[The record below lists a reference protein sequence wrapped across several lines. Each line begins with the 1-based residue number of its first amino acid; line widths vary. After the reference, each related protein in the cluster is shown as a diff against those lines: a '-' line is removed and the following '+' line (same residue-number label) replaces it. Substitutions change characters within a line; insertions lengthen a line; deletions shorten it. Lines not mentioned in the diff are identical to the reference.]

1 MPNPL
6 LAAENRILPALVTPL
21 LPDGRLD
28 ERSAERLVD
37 HLYQKGVG
45 GLYVTGSTGE
55 GIYLENGIRKR
66 IVEIAIAGSKGRG
79 GHGFRAHPGPGHQRA
94 FKAHPG
100 FRGHV
105 KFFGPRRHFHKHVAP
120 PVVLFAPAPIYV
132 APPAYYWYWCQN
144 PAGYYPYVP
153 QCLGAW
159 IPVVPH

>member
-1 MPNPL
+1 MKVPTGLVVGTAVL
-6 LAAENRILPALVTPL
+6 LLIAGTVEASPRGGHS
-21 LPDGRLD
+21 GR
-28 ERSAERLVD
+28 
-37 HLYQKGVG
+37 G
-45 GLYVTGSTGE
+45 GHHF
-55 GIYLENGIRKR
+55 
-66 IVEIAIAGSKGRG
+66 AGSKGRG

-105 KFFGPRRHFHKHVAP
+105 QFKGGHGGHMRFKGGDHFGHDHFKFFGPRRHFHKHVAP